1 MTRIK
6 IIKKKVFDELEYQV
20 KACTDEKKL
29 VEIYGVNSNFEF
41 TDDQLVTTQLD
52 IDFEKISNNLIPK
65 PSSDAESAI
74 AIYESLKNLTPIA
87 ASNQCLWVTLTH
99 QHFFNYVQKRWSL
112 GKSPKSIILSHW
124 FFSGSDRPAYRR
136 NAISGLWWAGHLT
149 FSPWEKDHSL
159 KFLESDDPYKYTK
172 MMLYLQQIWFDVQER
187 KWGCDLIYRICFIET
202 FFRLKNRSKEFNL
215 SETSLS
221 NAIAKL
227 FTAKLVGD
235 VALVART
242 DPKGLIEEIM
252 DLSKILIKK

>member
-1 MTRIK
+1 
-6 IIKKKVFDELEYQV
+6 
-20 KACTDEKKL
+20 
-29 VEIYGVNSNFEF
+29 
-41 TDDQLVTTQLD
+41 
-52 IDFEKISNNLIPK
+52 
-65 PSSDAESAI
+65 
-74 AIYESLKNLTPIA
+74 
-87 ASNQCLWVTLTH
+87 
-99 QHFFNYVQKRWSL
+99 
-112 GKSPKSIILSHW
+112 
-124 FFSGSDRPAYRR
+124 
-136 NAISGLWWAGHLT
+136 
-149 FSPWEKDHSL
+149 
-159 KFLESDDPYKYTK
+159 

>member
-6 IIKKKVFDELEYQV
+6 MIKKKVFENLEYRV
-20 KACTDEKKL
+20 KACREENQL
-29 VEIYGVNSNFEF
+29 REIYGSNSNFEF
-41 TDDQLVTTQLD
+41 KDDQLVNTPLEFDLQE
-52 IDFEKISNNLIPK
+52 IRKKLIPQ
-65 PSSDAESAI
+65 PSSDADNAI
-74 AIYESLKNLTPIA
+74 LIYEALKNLTPIA

-99 QHFFNYVQKRWSL
+99 QHFFEYVQQRWSL
-112 GKSPKSIILSHW
+112 GKSPKNIILSHW

-149 FSPWEKDHSL
+149 YSPWDKDPSL

-202 FFRLKNRSKEFNL
+202 FFRLKNRRKEFNL
-215 SETSLS
+215 SETALS

>member
-6 IIKKKVFDELEYQV
+6 IIKKKVFDNLEYRV
-20 KACTDEKKL
+20 KACIDENQL
-29 VEIYGVNSNFEF
+29 REIYGSNSNFEF
-41 TDDQLVTTQLD
+41 KDDQLVNTPLD
-52 IDFEKISNNLIPK
+52 FDLQEIRKNLIPQ
-65 PSSDAESAI
+65 PSSDSDNAI
-74 AIYESLKNLTPIA
+74 LIYEALKNLTPIA
-87 ASNQCLWVTLTH
+87 ASNQCLWATLTH
-99 QHFFNYVQKRWSL
+99 QHFFEYVQQRWPL

-149 FSPWEKDHSL
+149 YSPWEKDPNL
-159 KFLESDDPYKYTK
+159 KFLESEDPYKYTK

-202 FFRLKNRSKEFNL
+202 FFRLKNRRKEFDL
-215 SETSLS
+215 SETGLS

-252 DLSKILIKK
+252 ELSQILIKN